1 MKLLTMT
8 APNEAINM
16 KVVFIF
22 LTAAKTLLGM
32 ACCLNRIQLL
42 SRYKAEFVVLA
53 AWSESRGVST
63 LVVRLVSQFG
73 FHHFYFHFASRGY
86 TSHGTSF
93 YLLF

>member
-1 MKLLTMT
+1 MI

-32 ACCLNRIQLL
+32 ACCFNRIQLL
-42 SRYKAEFVVLA
+42 SRYKTEFVALA
-53 AWSESRGVST
+53 VWLESRRVSM
-63 LVVRLVSQFG
+63 LAVGMVSPFG
-73 FHHFYFHFASRGY
+73 SHHYYFHFASRDY

-93 YLLF
+93 YLLFQ